1 MGDSNLICI
10 QLRYKISKKYYFFMP
25 ISKNYIR
32 KSLHMVFE
40 VVYKNRQNM
49 TN

>member
-10 QLRYKISKKYYFFMP
+10 RLRYKIAKKYYFFYAN
-25 ISKNYIR
+25 IKGLYQKIAT
-32 KSLHMVFE
+32 LVFE